1 MGIKKLSLLAVIFA
15 GLLLGLQCM
24 KSEKHTDPRGES
36 YAGSATCVK
45 CHQSVSSSY
54 LHTAHYMSASVATA
68 TSIAG
73 SFAKDSCSFIVNDTT
88 KVVMEKRNGLFY
100 QVLYI
105 NNKEAE
111 AHSLDIVFG
120 NLKGQTYLTWKHDL
134 LYQLPVS
141 YFAALHTWTGSPGY
155 SMDQINFTRP
165 IVARCFECH
174 TSYIKQL
181 PVESPGNPMPN
192 AFDKST
198 LIYNIDCERC
208 HGPAAAHVK
217 FQETNPEQKEAKY
230 IASFK
235 SLSRA
240 QKIDMC
246 AVCHSGNKNF
256 MLRSTFEFKPGDTL
270 SRFMDQGITN
280 SESVDV
286 HGNQAQLLAKSKC
299 FITSNMDCSSCHNTH
314 INDRGNYKLYAQKC
328 MACHS
333 EANHNFCKTADVSN
347 MAFIKNN
354 CTKCH
359 MPAQPSKAIVV
370 ESSETG
376 MSVASSV
383 VNHHIAVYPVESGQ
397 VFKTFKTK

>member
-1 MGIKKLSLLAVIFA
+1 MGSKKLFLLIVIFA
-15 GLLLGLQCM
+15 GVLLWSQCM
-24 KSEKHTDPRGES
+24 NPKTHVDPRGES
-36 YAGSATCVK
+36 YAGLATCVK

-54 LHTAHYMSASVATA
+54 FHTAHYMSASVATSA
-68 TSIAG
+68 SIAG
-73 SFAKDSCSFIVNDTT
+73 SFAKDSGSFIVNDTT

-120 NLKGQTYLTWKHDL
+120 NLKGQTYLYWQDDL

-155 SMDQINFTRP
+155 SMDHINFKRP

-181 PVESPGNPMPN
+181 PGESPGHPAPN
-192 AFDKST
+192 AFDKNS

-208 HGPAAAHVK
+208 HGPAAAHVE
-217 FQETNPEQKEAKY
+217 FQEKNPEQKEAKY
-230 IASFK
+230 IASFA

-256 MLRSTFEFKPGDTL
+256 MLRSTFEFKPGDRL
-270 SRFMDQGITN
+270 SRFMDKGITN

-286 HGNQAQLLAKSKC
+286 HGNQAQLLAKSRC
-299 FITSNMDCSSCHNTH
+299 FIMSNMDCSSCHDTH
-314 INDRGNYKLYAQKC
+314 INDHGNYKLYAQRC

-333 EANHNFCKTADVSN
+333 EANHNFCKMANVSN

-370 ESSETG
+370 KSSETG
-376 MSVASSV
+376 LSIASSV
-383 VNHHIAVYPVESGQ
+383 VNHHIAVYPVESEKIIKSS
-397 VFKTFKTK
+397 FK